1 MDFAENVAVRLQI
14 AGAANIQCKWDGK
27 RVTLIE
33 VNQRFSGGIP
43 LTLASGA
50 DFPSWLL
57 QMTAGIDMRSQVGK
71 FQDGLAMMSFEESI
85 FARESD
91 LFMHE
96 TEKPRMLS
104 RMRDVS
110 SYVN

>member
-1 MDFAENVAVRLQI
+1 
-14 AGAANIQCKWDGK
+14 
-27 RVTLIE
+27 
-33 VNQRFSGGIP
+33 
-43 LTLASGA
+43 
-50 DFPSWLL
+50 
-57 QMTAGIDMRSQVGK
+57 MTAGIDMRSQVGK

-91 LFMHE
+91 LLMHE
-96 TEKPRMLS
+96 TDRPRMLS